1 MNLINTTRAYPESIM
16 SGAKSSSS
24 RMAPNDPKIMQM
36 FDHLMGCSDQLKR
49 TDDQL
54 MRTNEQLKR
63 SSAQLKLQISHIV
76 KLDKQLR
83 QTSEMVC
90 QQKKQL
96 DEQATQLAEQA
107 EWINNQSTQLIG
119 IQPDLIQLSDLYH
132 EQASKAIELDAVVK
146 MKDNQLA
153 DQEETI
159 KQLLTALE
167 ASQSKQ
173 GLASAISRYFK

>member
-1 MNLINTTRAYPESIM
+1 
-16 SGAKSSSS
+16 
-24 RMAPNDPKIMQM
+24 MAPNDPKIMQM
-36 FDHLMGCSDQLKR
+36 FDHLMGCSEQLTRTDDQLKR
-49 TDDQL
+49 TNDQL
-54 MRTNEQLKR
+54 KRTNEQLKR
-63 SSAQLKLQISHIV
+63 SSAQLKLQISCIV
-76 KLDKQLR
+76 DLDKRLR
-83 QTSEMVC
+83 QESETVY

-96 DEQATQLAEQA
+96 DEQAAQLDEQA

-132 EQASKAIELDAVVK
+132 EQASKVIELDAVVQ